1 MEWNISG
8 LALQLA
14 QGDITRQ
21 PDLDAIANAANSTL
35 RGGGGV
41 DGAIHRAAGPL
52 LKQESSR
59 LGPIGPGEAVITGAY
74 DLPNRYV
81 IHCVGPV
88 YGRDIPEKQLLA
100 SCYQKAMEL
109 SEKRKAKS
117 LGLPAISTGVYGY
130 PMDEAAAVM
139 VETISKT
146 APRLQNL
153 KLIRVVLFDAR
164 SMQVHEDVFSAYL
177 NENCRR
183 S

>member
-1 MEWNISG
+1 MEWSISDVII
-8 LALQLA
+8 QLV

-41 DGAIHRAAGPL
+41 DGAIHKAAGPL

-59 LGPIGPGEAVITGAY
+59 LGPIRPGEAVVTGAY
-74 DLPNRYV
+74 LLPNRYV

-88 YGRDIPEKQLLA
+88 YGRDVPERQLLA
-100 SCYQKAMEL
+100 SCYHNAMAL
-109 SEKRKAKS
+109 AEKKQVQS

-130 PMDEAAAVM
+130 PIKEAAAVM
-139 VETISKT
+139 VETLVKEI
-146 APRLQNL
+146 PNLRHL
-153 KLIRVVLFDAR
+153 KLIRVVLFDAQ
-164 SMQVHEDVFSAYL
+164 SLKIHNEVFDAYL
-177 NENCRR
+177 SRMER